1 MSQRVDDR
9 SLSAHAT
16 IGAVADGSSSTPG
29 QLGGPALSHPGPGHT
44 PSWAKATA
52 SGTGNCVE
60 VRRVLDRV
68 QVRDSKADRVVV
80 EFTEQAWRDLVAAA
94 KTGALDLE
102 CLPG

>member
-1 MSQRVDDR
+1 
-9 SLSAHAT
+9 
-16 IGAVADGSSSTPG
+16 
-29 QLGGPALSHPGPGHT
+29 
-44 PSWAKATA
+44 
-52 SGTGNCVE
+52 VE